1 MKREDVKQKIPGI
14 TDEQLQWLMDENGA
28 DVTREKKRAGDLQA
42 ELDTATAQLKTAQA
56 GLAAFVVPIVLN
68 VRRNSDT
75 LYRTICVCPNP
86 DFLHS
91 HSSQKLS
98 KHKKPLEPAVFGH
111 FKRFLSGVPR
121 GIRTLG
127 LQSHNLAR

>member
-42 ELDTATAQLKTAQA
+42 ELDTATAQLKTAQG
-56 GLAAFVVPIVLN
+56 GLAAFVFPFVLN
-68 VRRNSDT
+68 LRRNSDT

-86 DFLHS
+86 DFYTLILLRS
-91 HSSQKLS
+91 FQNTKNRLNQPFSATSSG
-98 KHKKPLEPAVFGH
+98 F
-111 FKRFLSGVPR
+111 
-121 GIRTLG
+121 
-127 LQSHNLAR
+127 

>member
-42 ELDTATAQLKTAQA
+42 ELDTATAQLKTVQD
-56 GLAAFVVPIVLN
+56 GLAAFVFPFVLN
-68 VRRNSDT
+68 LRRNSDT

-86 DFLHS
+86 DFFTLS
-91 HSSQKLS
+91 FFSEAFKTQKT
-98 KHKKPLEPAVFGH
+98 A
-111 FKRFLSGVPR
+111 
-121 GIRTLG
+121 
-127 LQSHNLAR
+127 